1 MNLIEES
8 FQNKEEKKRKRVSRI
23 ILAAII
29 LIIVVIISIVA
40 YLLYIQSKVLKLTID
55 SKTNDQIKELLV
67 FEEDGT
73 IYAPIKEI
81 ASYFNYD
88 SYNGE
93 YSARSEVQNK
103 CYVQNENEVANFE
116 LGQNKIYK
124 LDLTKGDENNYEY
137 CYIKTPVKAINGK
150 LYISSEG
157 LEKAFNISFEYDKE
171 KNKITILTMPYLY
184 EFYKNKI
191 LDYYYTELDKEFVNQ
206 KTILKDQLV
215 VLKNKEYGVID
226 IEGNVILEPKYDEI
240 KYLVNTED
248 FLVKT
253 NNKVGILSSNGATKV
268 QIVYD
273 SIELMDSDA
282 GLYVAEKDGRFGV
295 IDIKGNVKIDME
307 NDEIGYDISNFTRN
321 NIKSKYIL
329 ADSLIPVRKDEYW
342 ALYDKNGKRLTDYK
356 YDSLGY
362 TAASNRD
369 AVNLL
374 VIPNYN
380 VLVVCKDKK
389 YTLLNTLGVELF
401 GNVADDIYMTITR
414 ETNGEEIR
422 HYYITVNDQIMDAEE
437 YLDRSGVKTRKTDSE
452 DQNTKTNDNN
462 DNKEEQGEENQEQNN
477 EEQQDDGNQEQN
489 DEEQQGDE
497 NQEQNDEEQQGDED
511 QEQYY
516 EE

>member
-8 FQNKEEKKRKRVSRI
+8 FQNKEEKKRKRVSKI
-23 ILAAII
+23 ILVAII
-29 LIIVVIISIVA
+29 LIVIIIIAIVA
-40 YLLYIQSKVLKLTID
+40 YLMYVQSQVLKLTID
-55 SKTNDQIKELLV
+55 AKANDKLKELLV
-67 FEEDGT
+67 FEDDGT

-81 ASYFNYD
+81 ASYFGYT

-93 YSARSEVQNK
+93 YSEKSEIQNK

-124 LDLTKGDENNYEY
+124 LDLTKGDESNYEY
-137 CYIKTPVKAINGK
+137 CYIKTPVKAIGGV
-150 LYISSEG
+150 LYVSSEG
-157 LEKAFNISFEYDKE
+157 LEKAFNISFDYDSE
-171 KNKITILTMPYLY
+171 NNKITILTMPYLY
-184 EFYKNKI
+184 DYYKNQI
-191 LDYYYTELDKEFVNQ
+191 LDYNYDELDKEFVNQ
-206 KTILKDQLV
+206 KTLLNDQLV
-215 VLKNKEYGVID
+215 VSKNKECGVID
-226 IEGNVILEPKYDEI
+226 IKGNVILEPKYDSI
-240 KYLVNTED
+240 TYLVNTED

-253 NNKVGILSSNGATKV
+253 NNKVGILSSNGTTKV
-268 QIVYD
+268 KIVYD

-295 IDIKGNVKIDME
+295 IDIKGNVKIDMQ
-307 NDEIGYDISNFTRN
+307 NDEIGYDISDFTRN
-321 NIKSKYIL
+321 NIKNKYIL
-329 ADSLIPVRKDEYW
+329 AENLIPVRKDEYW
-342 ALYDKNGKRLTDYK
+342 ALYDKNGKQLTDYK
-356 YDSLGY
+356 YDTLGY

-389 YTLLNTLGVELF
+389 YTLLNASGVELF

-437 YLDRSGVKTRKTDSE
+437 YLERTNVKTRQSDDEEKE
-452 DQNTKTNDNN
+452 TKSNK
-462 DNKEEQGEENQEQNN
+462 KEEQQDEEDQEENNEEQQNDENQEENNEEQQQEENQEENN
-477 EEQQDDGNQEQN
+477 EEQQDD
-489 DEEQQGDE
+489 E
-497 NQEQNDEEQQGDED
+497 NQEE
-511 QEQYY
+511 YY